1 MKKFNFVEQLPT
13 YLSDKYEKQYFL
25 IFSIIVAGRNAKMA
39 TEKTW
44 ELLKW
49 VSPDETPFQYLQFQ
63 YPQGQSFL
71 QGQSLIC
78 LLKKA
83 KIGQYNR
90 IKRAIQDA
98 IKLDVETCTLQQL
111 ESCHG
116 IGPKTSRFFILNT
129 RKNAQCAVLDT
140 HSLKWLDKQIGW
152 YTDIPKTT
160 PSATKYLKLEQHAIR
175 LMNKQYPNM
184 SLAQADFE
192 IWKSY
197 STK

>member
-1 MKKFNFVEQLPT
+1 MKKFDFTKQLPT
-13 YLSDKYEKQYFL
+13 YLSDRYEKEYFL

-49 VSPDETPFQYLQFQ
+49 VLPEETPFQY
-63 YPQGQSFL
+63 L

-78 LLKKA
+78 LLQKA

-90 IKRAIQDA
+90 IKRAIEDA
-98 IKLDVETCTLQQL
+98 IELDVETCTLQQL

-129 RKNAQCAVLDT
+129 CKNAQCAVLDT
-140 HSLKWLDKQIGW
+140 HILKWLDKQIGW
-152 YTDIPKTT
+152 YIDVPKTT

-197 STK
+197 SIK

>member
-49 VSPDETPFQYLQFQ
+49 VLPDETPFQYLQ
-63 YPQGQSFL
+63 
-71 QGQSLIC
+71 GQSLIC
-78 LLKKA
+78 LLQKA

-90 IKRAIQDA
+90 IKRAIEDA
-98 IKLDVETCTLQQL
+98 IK
-111 ESCHG
+111 
-116 IGPKTSRFFILNT
+116 
-129 RKNAQCAVLDT
+129 
-140 HSLKWLDKQIGW
+140 LDKQIGW
-152 YTDIPKTT
+152 YLDVPKTT

-197 STK
+197 SIK